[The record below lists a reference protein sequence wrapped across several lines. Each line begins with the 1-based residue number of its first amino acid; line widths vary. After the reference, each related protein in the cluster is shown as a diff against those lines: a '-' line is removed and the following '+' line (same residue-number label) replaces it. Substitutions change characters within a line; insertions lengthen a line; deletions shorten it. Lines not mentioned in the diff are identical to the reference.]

1 MSFQD
6 FTEDRAEIERVNAE
20 LTRSLVRCKRL
31 LFDYRSEIAAN
42 SNMPELLDEDDQKS
56 VG

>member
-1 MSFQD
+1 MSFQNLND
-6 FTEDRAEIERVNAE
+6 DRAEIERVNAE
-20 LTRSLVRCKRL
+20 LTRSLVRCQRL

-42 SNMPELLDEDDQKS
+42 SNMPELLDDVDDKS

>member
-6 FTEDRAEIERVNAE
+6 FNDDRAEIERVNAE
-20 LTRSLVRCKRL
+20 LTRSLVRCQRL

-42 SNMPELLDEDDQKS
+42 SNMPELLDDVDDKS

>member
-6 FTEDRAEIERVNAE
+6 FNDDRAEIERVNAE
-20 LTRSLVRCKRL
+20 LTRSLVRCQRL

-42 SNMPELLDEDDQKS
+42 SNMPELLDDDEKS